1 MNVWRGTDG
10 CVLAGAAPPE
20 CFISIMTVF
29 PGRTPFDFTLAE
41 RDGLRL
47 RWIDDVD
54 PAPRREQSAPP
65 AAQGIFFIGDE
76 ENSSDLQT
84 GSAVVLTHQP
94 GAEAGAA
101 AAPRRRRL
109 LCCQASCATAPLQ
122 ELAYLRPA
130 VTPRVPTRREA
141 ARLRKRTLST
151 GAYSDNVH
159 FSVLRCHGMRASRLH
174 HRGCAFSLN
183 AAGLGFRA

>member
-10 CVLAGAAPPE
+10 CVLAGSAPPE

-65 AAQGIFFIGDE
+65 AAQGIF
-76 ENSSDLQT
+76 SSVMKKIPPISKRDRRLCSPISQERGRGGRRT
-84 GSAVVLTHQP
+84 
-94 GAEAGAA
+94 
-101 AAPRRRRL
+101 RRRRL
-109 LCCQASCATAPLQ
+109 LCRQASCATAPLQ

-183 AAGLGFRA
+183 AAGLGVRA